1 MKFNRALIVGVA
13 FSLFGP
19 SLELCAQGTFPHS
32 LPPPENIV
40 GAGFNLEYGDKCQ
53 KAALYTLLAGSALT
67 GILATAEGAR
77 GTAAPWIA
85 GTVTLGASV
94 SINLHGL
101 KFSAS
106 GGRLLAMPYSPS
118 EWYEQMPDSMG
129 RGKLAKLKF
138 KDYLHGE
145 RIHVPGRARN
155 AAP

>member
-1 MKFNRALIVGVA
+1 MRTIEIILALVTSQA
-13 FSLFGP
+13 N
-19 SLELCAQGTFPHS
+19 AQGTWPHS
-32 LPPPENIV
+32 LPPIENLV
-40 GAGFNLEYGDKCQ
+40 GAGFNIEYGAKTQ
-53 KAALYTLLAGSALT
+53 KTALYTLLAGSAIT
-67 GILATAEGAR
+67 TILATSEGTK

-85 GTVTLGASV
+85 GGLTLGASV
-94 SINLHGL
+94 AIDLHGL

-118 EWYEQMPDSMG
+118 EWYEQMPDSLGQG
-129 RGKLAKLKF
+129 RLAKLKF